1 MVLQLLFVIQSKHAR
16 LAVQSHSSPVTLPFV
31 KRSSS
36 PHHDHHTF
44 VESIYPMTTAASADA
59 LYDDAS
65 GPVHIVTLLHQL
77 SAGGAQV
84 KT

>member
-1 MVLQLLFVIQSKHAR
+1 
-16 LAVQSHSSPVTLPFV
+16 
-31 KRSSS
+31 
-36 PHHDHHTF
+36 
-44 VESIYPMTTAASADA
+44 MTTAASADA